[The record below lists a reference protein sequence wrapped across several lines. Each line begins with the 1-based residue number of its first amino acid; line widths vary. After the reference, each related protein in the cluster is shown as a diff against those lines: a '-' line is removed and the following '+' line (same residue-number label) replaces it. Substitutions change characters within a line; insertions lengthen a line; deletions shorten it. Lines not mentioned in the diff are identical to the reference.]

1 MLRKLV
7 VLWAVINYSGIG
19 GLFVGE
25 IEAILSRVIHGG
37 RAVAERGIGGLP
49 VGPWIARCVRHDSV
63 LFYILAWILET
74 GRRACGGGIRRT
86 RVRMGIDQLCVEVSR
101 GGRDPGTDVDI
112 EPEQG
117 VGRDSAVEPVG
128 VGESGNG
135 SVNKKGG
142 IVGQKGQR
150 IGLGIVQ
157 LLWVGWPG
165 EQGVVEVSRVEDWE
179 KGHGGQRHGTGNIVG

>member
-7 VLWAVINYSGIG
+7 VLWAVINYGGIS

-37 RAVAERGIGGLP
+37 RGVAERGP

-63 LFYILAWILET
+63 LFNILAWILET
-74 GRRACGGGIRRT
+74 GRRACGGGIRGT
-86 RVRMGIDQLCVEVSR
+86 RVRMGIDQLGVEVSR
-101 GGRDPGTDVDI
+101 RGRDPGTDVDI

-117 VGRDSAVEPVG
+117 VGREGAVEPVA

-135 SVNKKGG
+135 GVDKEGG

-150 IGLGIVQ
+150 IGLWIVQ

-165 EQGVVEVSRVEDWE
+165 EQRVVKVCRVEDRE